1 MIDKGSL
8 ISRASSLFDSELGKK
23 TYQSMC
29 RAIDENGMIPL
40 LESGVAV
47 GFSGGADSVLLLI
60 FLLKLQKELNFRLK
74 ALHVNHMIR
83 ETTADRDEEFSKAFS
98 EALGIEYE
106 SIKCDVPSFAEEN
119 KLGTEEAARKMRY
132 DFFSSVVSKSADIN
146 AIATAHNSTDNLE
159 TFIFNFMRGSGSRGL
174 SGIAPV
180 RDNVIRPLIYV
191 SKEDVVKLLSDA
203 EIPFVTDETN
213 FSVEYTRNYIRH
225 EILPKLKRLTPHPEQ
240 MSDKAITNLRTDAEY
255 LDTLAKERYNQFSTE
270 EKIKTADLKEL
281 HPAILVRVIRI
292 MCNRFGAPT
301 PERVHTQKIIELL
314 NKSTDFEVDIP
325 GGVTFVAK
333 ESICYI
339 ANKTMEKSKVG
350 FEYELSKGLNVLSD
364 LGIAIAVTSASD
376 EDFSSNVYKK
386 SIQVKL
392 SSAIIVGSLVARS
405 KRDGDTYYY
414 GGMTRKVKK
423 LFCDKKIPQSV
434 REKTPIITDKKGIIW
449 VPGFGVRDDSPK
461 NKTDIWI
468 TIYGIDS

>member
-1 MIDKGSL
+1 MIDKESL
-8 ISRASSLFDSELGKK
+8 ISHSSSLFDSDLGKK
-23 TYQSMC
+23 TYQTMM
-29 RAIDENGMIPL
+29 RAIDENEMLPFIKN
-40 LESGVAV
+40 GVAV

-60 FLLKLQKELNFRLK
+60 FLSKLQKELNFRLK

-132 DFFSSVVSKSADIN
+132 DFFSSVVSNSADIN

-159 TFIFNFMRGSGSRGL
+159 TFIFNFMRGSGIRGL

-191 SKEDVVKLLSDA
+191 SKEDVVRLLSEA
-203 EIPFVTDETN
+203 QIPFVTDETN
-213 FSVEYTRNYIRH
+213 YSVEYTRNYIRH
-225 EILPKLKRLTPHPEQ
+225 EILPKLKRLTPMPEE
-240 MSDKAITNLRTDAEY
+240 MSNKAVTNLRTDAEY
-255 LDTLAKERYNQFSTE
+255 LDSLASERYKDISHDGRIDISKLN
-270 EKIKTADLKEL
+270 EL

-350 FEYELSKGLNVLSD
+350 FEYELSEGLNVLSD

-468 TIYGIDS
+468 TIYEIDS